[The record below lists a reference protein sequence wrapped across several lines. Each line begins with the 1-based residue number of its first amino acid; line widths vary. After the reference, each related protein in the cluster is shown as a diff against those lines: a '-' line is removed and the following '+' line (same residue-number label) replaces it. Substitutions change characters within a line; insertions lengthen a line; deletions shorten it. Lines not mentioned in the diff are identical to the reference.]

1 MREECRVRP
10 TLGRVGERER
20 NGKEEGRKIER
31 RGFGGMWP
39 ASDHVCWLD

>member
-1 MREECRVRP
+1 MAGIVLVREECRVRP

-31 RGFGGMWP
+31 RGVWWNV
-39 ASDHVCWLD
+39 ASF